1 MKMKNVDRE
10 PCGMH
15 CIKISDINVRFGKE
29 VILENVNIHIHCGSL
44 TVLIGPNGAGK
55 TSLMKI
61 IADIMVPTSGEVSL
75 DGTPVKELGENYRNL
90 LGYMPQNLGVYRDFT
105 AEQYLLYIAALK
117 GTPKNTSA
125 LLW

>member
-1 MKMKNVDRE
+1 MKLT
-10 PCGMH
+10 
-15 CIKISDINVRFGKE
+15 ISNISKSFKTRIALQN
-29 VILENVNIHIHCGSL
+29 ISLNCSLEL
-44 TVLIGPNGAGK
+44 WLLGPNGAGK

-61 IADIMVPTSGEVSL
+61 IADIMVPTSGEVFL

-117 GTPKNTSA
+117 GLPPKDTQEKVYEQLKKSWVRA
-125 LLW
+125 VRKR